1 MYLDATQTWPLSD
14 ILARIEEKW
23 PGSSSDRIKI
33 SSMEMNT
40 DCLGY
45 DSYDPSDWT
54 EFLIIEKV

>member
-23 PGSSSDRIKI
+23 LGSSSDRIKI

-40 DCLGY
+40 DCL
-45 DSYDPSDWT
+45 
-54 EFLIIEKV
+54 